1 MQNIRLKGLYIFLLI
16 ISIIALDL
24 YTKFVVSGD
33 NNTIIVSS
41 FIKLHTINNY
51 GIAFSLFDGLQDGG
65 RLLLSIVIL
74 IVLIFVAYELYK
86 NLRSSINYLLG
97 LSLVLGGGVANF
109 IDRFDNGSVTDFII
123 VHYENIYFPAV
134 FNIADLSISIGAM
147 FIIFHLIGIPRGS
160 NQIQQ

>member
-1 MQNIRLKGLYIFLLI
+1 M
-16 ISIIALDL
+16 DL
-24 YTKFVVSGD
+24 YTKFLVSGD
-33 NNTIIVSS
+33 NNTIIISS

-65 RLLLSIVIL
+65 RLLLGFVIL

-109 IDRFDNGSVTDFII
+109 IDRFDNGSVTDFI
-123 VHYENIYFPAV
+123 VLHYENIYFPAV
-134 FNIADLSISIGAM
+134 FNIADLSISIGAI
-147 FIIFHLIGIPRGS
+147 FIIFHLAGIPRGS
-160 NQIQQ
+160 SQI

>member
-51 GIAFSLFDGLQDGG
+51 GIAFSLFNGLQD
-65 RLLLSIVIL
+65 
-74 IVLIFVAYELYK
+74 
-86 NLRSSINYLLG
+86 
-97 LSLVLGGGVANF
+97 LSL
-109 IDRFDNGSVTDFII
+109 IHI
-123 VHYENIYFPAV
+123 
-134 FNIADLSISIGAM
+134 
-147 FIIFHLIGIPRGS
+147 
-160 NQIQQ
+160 

>member
-65 RLLLSIVIL
+65 RLLLSFVIL
-74 IVLIFVAYELYK
+74 IVLILVAYELYK

-123 VHYENIYFPAV
+123 LHYENIYFPAV
-134 FNIADLSISIGAM
+134 FNIADLSISIGAI
-147 FIIFHLIGIPRGS
+147 FIIFHLVGIPRGS
-160 NQIQQ
+160 NQI

>member
-65 RLLLSIVIL
+65 RLVLSIVIL
-74 IVLIFVAYELYK
+74 IVLIFVAYELYI
-86 NLRSSINYLLG
+86 NLRSSLNYLLG

-123 VHYENIYFPAV
+123 LHYENIYFPAV
-134 FNIADLSISIGAM
+134 FNIADLSISIGAI
-147 FIIFHLIGIPRGS
+147 FIIFHLAGIPRGS
-160 NQIQQ
+160 NQI

>member
-16 ISIIALDL
+16 ITIIALDL

-65 RLLLSIVIL
+65 RILLSVVIL
-74 IVLIFVAYELYK
+74 IILIFVAYELYK
-86 NLRSSINYLLG
+86 NLKSSINYLLG
-97 LSLVLGGGVANF
+97 LSLILGGGVANF
-109 IDRFDNGSVTDFII
+109 IDRFDNGAVTDFII
-123 VHYENIYFPAV
+123 LHYENIYFPAV
-134 FNIADLSISIGAM
+134 FNIADLSISIGAI
-147 FIIFHLIGIPRGS
+147 FIIFHLAGIPRGS
-160 NQIQQ
+160 NQI

>member
-74 IVLIFVAYELYK
+74 IILIFVAYELYK

-123 VHYENIYFPAV
+123 LHYENIYFPAV
-134 FNIADLSISIGAM
+134 FNIADLSISIGAI
-147 FIIFHLIGIPRGS
+147 FIIFHLAGIPRGS
-160 NQIQQ
+160 SQI

>member
-51 GIAFSLFDGLQDGG
+51 GIAFSLFDGLPDGG

-123 VHYENIYFPAV
+123 LHYENIYFPAV
-134 FNIADLSISIGAM
+134 FNIADLSISIGAI
-147 FIIFHLIGIPRGS
+147 FIIFHLTGRPGGS
-160 NQIQQ
+160 SQI

>member
-86 NLRSSINYLLG
+86 NLRSSVNYLLG

-109 IDRFDNGSVTDFII
+109 IDRFDNGAVTDFII
-123 VHYENIYFPAV
+123 LHYKNIYFPAV
-134 FNIADLSISIGAM
+134 FNVADLSISIGAI
-147 FIIFHLIGIPRGS
+147 FIIFHLVGTSRGS
-160 NQIQQ
+160 NQI

>member
-16 ISIIALDL
+16 ITIIALDL

-123 VHYENIYFPAV
+123 LHYENIYFPAV
-134 FNIADLSISIGAM
+134 FNIADLSISIGAI
-147 FIIFHLIGIPRGS
+147 FIIFHLVGIPRGS
-160 NQIQQ
+160 SQI

>member
-16 ISIIALDL
+16 ITIIALDL

-33 NNTIIVSS
+33 NNAIIVSS

-123 VHYENIYFPAV
+123 LHYENIYFPAV
-134 FNIADLSISIGAM
+134 FNIADLSISIGAI
-147 FIIFHLIGIPRGS
+147 FIIFHLVGIPRGS
-160 NQIQQ
+160 SQI

>member
-65 RLLLSIVIL
+65 RLLLSFVIL
-74 IVLIFVAYELYK
+74 IVLILVAYELYK

-123 VHYENIYFPAV
+123 LHYENIYFPAV
-134 FNIADLSISIGAM
+134 FNIADLSISIGAI
-147 FIIFHLIGIPRGS
+147 FIIFHLAGIPRGS
-160 NQIQQ
+160 SQI

>member
-1 MQNIRLKGLYIFLLI
+1 MQNIRLKGLFIFLLI

-24 YTKFVVSGD
+24 YSKFVVSD
-33 NNTIIVSS
+33 LDNTITLNS

-51 GIAFSLFDGLQDGG
+51 GVAFSLFDGLQNDG
-65 RLLLSIVIL
+65 RLLLRIVIL
-74 IVLIFVAYELYK
+74 IILIFVAYELYK

-123 VHYENIYFPAV
+123 LHYENIYFPAV
-134 FNIADLSISIGAM
+134 FNIADLSISIGAI
-147 FIIFHLIGIPRGS
+147 FIIFHLAGIPRGS
-160 NQIQQ
+160 NQI

>member
-1 MQNIRLKGLYIFLLI
+1 MQNIRLKGLYISLLI

-33 NNTIIVSS
+33 NNTIILSS

-51 GIAFSLFDGLQDGG
+51 GIAFSLFDGLQDDG

-74 IVLIFVAYELYK
+74 IILIFVAYELYK

-97 LSLVLGGGVANF
+97 LSLVLGGGIANF

-147 FIIFHLIGIPRGS
+147 FIIFHLVGMSRDS
-160 NQIQQ
+160 NQI

>member
-86 NLRSSINYLLG
+86 NLRSSINYILG

-123 VHYENIYFPAV
+123 LHYENIYFPAV
-134 FNIADLSISIGAM
+134 FNIADLAISIGAI
-147 FIIFHLIGIPRGS
+147 FIIFHLAGIPRGS
-160 NQIQQ
+160 SQV

>member
-65 RLLLSIVIL
+65 RLLLSFVIL
-74 IVLIFVAYELYK
+74 IVLILVAYELYK

-123 VHYENIYFPAV
+123 LHYENIYFPAV
-134 FNIADLSISIGAM
+134 FNIADLSISIGAI
-147 FIIFHLIGIPRGS
+147 FIIFHLARISRGIS
-160 NQIQQ
+160 QI

>member
-65 RLLLSIVIL
+65 RLFLSIVIL

-123 VHYENIYFPAV
+123 LHYENIYFPAV
-134 FNIADLSISIGAM
+134 FNIADLSISIGAI

-160 NQIQQ
+160 NQIQ

>member
-1 MQNIRLKGLYIFLLI
+1 M
-16 ISIIALDL
+16 DL

-33 NNTIIVSS
+33 NNTIILSS

-51 GIAFSLFDGLQDGG
+51 GIAFSLFDGLQVGG

-109 IDRFDNGSVTDFII
+109 IDRFDNGSVTAPLS
-123 VHYENIYFPAV
+123 N
-134 FNIADLSISIGAM
+134 LSIKLATPPPSINDK
-147 FIIFHLIGIPRGS
+147 PRR
-160 NQIQQ
+160 

>member
-33 NNTIIVSS
+33 NNTIVVSS

-123 VHYENIYFPAV
+123 LHYENIYFPAV
-134 FNIADLSISIGAM
+134 FNIADLSISIGAI
-147 FIIFHLIGIPRGS
+147 FIIFHLAGIPRGS
-160 NQIQQ
+160 SQI

>member
-24 YTKFVVSGD
+24 YTKFVVSGLD
-33 NNTIIVSS
+33 NIITLSS
-41 FIKLHTINNY
+41 FIKLHTTNNY

-74 IVLIFVAYELYK
+74 IILIFVAYELYK

-134 FNIADLSISIGAM
+134 FNIADLSISIGAI

-160 NQIQQ
+160 NQIQ

>member
-65 RLLLSIVIL
+65 RLLLSILIL

-86 NLRSSINYLLG
+86 NLRSSVNYLLG

-123 VHYENIYFPAV
+123 LHYENIYFPAV
-134 FNIADLSISIGAM
+134 FNIADLSISIGAI
-147 FIIFHLIGIPRGS
+147 FIIFHLAGIPRGS
-160 NQIQQ
+160 SQI

>member
-1 MQNIRLKGLYIFLLI
+1 MQNIRLKGMYIFLLI

-65 RLLLSIVIL
+65 RLVLSIVIL

-123 VHYENIYFPAV
+123 LHYENIYFPAV
-134 FNIADLSISIGAM
+134 FNIADLAISIGAI
-147 FIIFHLIGIPRGS
+147 FIIFQVSRS
-160 NQIQQ
+160 EW

>member
-86 NLRSSINYLLG
+86 NLRSSVNYLLG

-123 VHYENIYFPAV
+123 LHYENIYFPAV
-134 FNIADLSISIGAM
+134 FNIADLSISTGAI
-147 FIIFHLIGIPRGS
+147 FIIFHLVGTSRGS
-160 NQIQQ
+160 NQI

>member
-65 RLLLSIVIL
+65 RLLLSIIIL
-74 IVLIFVAYELYK
+74 IILIFVTYELYK

-97 LSLVLGGGVANF
+97 LSFVLGGGVANF
-109 IDRFDNGSVTDFII
+109 IDRFDNGAVTDFI
-123 VHYENIYFPAV
+123 VLHYENIYFPAV
-134 FNIADLSISIGAM
+134 FNIADLSISIGAI
-147 FIIFHLIGIPRGS
+147 FIIFHLAGIPRGS
-160 NQIQQ
+160 NQI

>member
-24 YTKFVVSGD
+24 YTKFVVSGLD
-33 NNTIIVSS
+33 NTITLSS
-41 FIKLHTINNY
+41 FIKLHTTNNY

-74 IVLIFVAYELYK
+74 IILIFVAYELYK

-134 FNIADLSISIGAM
+134 FNIADLSISTGAI
-147 FIIFHLIGIPRGS
+147 FIIFHLIRIPRGS
-160 NQIQQ
+160 NQIQ

>member
-86 NLRSSINYLLG
+86 NLRSSINYILG

-123 VHYENIYFPAV
+123 LHYENIYFPAV
-134 FNIADLSISIGAM
+134 FNIADLSISIGAI
-147 FIIFHLIGIPRGS
+147 FIIFHLVGIPRGS
-160 NQIQQ
+160 NQI

>member
-1 MQNIRLKGLYIFLLI
+1 MNNLENIEMNVFKNCSGLLNIDFTNCT
-16 ISIIALDL
+16 S
-24 YTKFVVSGD
+24 
-33 NNTIIVSS
+33 
-41 FIKLHTINNY
+41 LHTINNY

-74 IVLIFVAYELYK
+74 IILIFVAYELYK

-123 VHYENIYFPAV
+123 LHYENIYFPAV
-134 FNIADLSISIGAM
+134 FNIADLSISIGAI
-147 FIIFHLIGIPRGS
+147 FIIFHLVGAPRGS
-160 NQIQQ
+160 NQI

>member
-65 RLLLSIVIL
+65 RLVLSIVIL

-109 IDRFDNGSVTDFII
+109 IDRFDNGSVTDFRIR
-123 VHYENIYFPAV
+123 HYENIYFPAV
-134 FNIADLSISIGAM
+134 FNIADLSISIGAI
-147 FIIFHLIGIPRGS
+147 FIIFHLVGIPRGS
-160 NQIQQ
+160 SQI

>member
-1 MQNIRLKGLYIFLLI
+1 MQNIRLKGLCIFLLI
-16 ISIIALDL
+16 IAIIALDL

-33 NNTIIVSS
+33 NNTIILSS

-65 RLLLSIVIL
+65 RFLLSIVIL

-123 VHYENIYFPAV
+123 LHYENIYFPAV
-134 FNIADLSISIGAM
+134 FNIADLSISIGAI
-147 FIIFHLIGIPRGS
+147 FIIFHLVGIPRGS
-160 NQIQQ
+160 SQI

>member
-123 VHYENIYFPAV
+123 LHYENIYFPAV
-134 FNIADLSISIGAM
+134 FNIADLSISIGAI

-160 NQIQQ
+160 SQI

>member
-65 RLLLSIVIL
+65 RLFLSIVIL

-123 VHYENIYFPAV
+123 LHYENIYFPAV
-134 FNIADLSISIGAM
+134 FNIADLSISIGAI
-147 FIIFHLIGIPRGS
+147 FIIFHLAGIPRGS
-160 NQIQQ
+160 NQIQ

>member
-33 NNTIIVSS
+33 NNTIILSS

-123 VHYENIYFPAV
+123 LHYENIYFPAV

-160 NQIQQ
+160 NQIQ